1 MKSILLIKKF
11 GRLVELTFGL
21 VNASFS
27 LPEWQAVRMTFF
39 APCIYTHTQTTH
51 LSNHKHAIIQ
61 FIYYTGSAYSK
72 LCLSLFYKCR
82 GNFQKEKKKKLNK
95 VLTKSTCVITFVKEE
110 NKQITRSTCP
120 LAFAYKLLFLV
131 QINFSISYLLLT
143 LTIKLSVCRKFQN
156 LVGNVERRH

>member
-1 MKSILLIKKF
+1 M
-11 GRLVELTFGL
+11 TFGL

-39 APCIYTHTQTTH
+39 APCIYIHTQTTH

-72 LCLSLFYKCR
+72 LCLSLLYKCW

-110 NKQITRSTCP
+110 NKQITKSTCP
-120 LAFAYKLLFLV
+120 LAFAYKLFILSANKF
-131 QINFSISYLLLT
+131 FHFLLT
-143 LTIKLSVCRKFQN
+143 VYSNYKTVCLSEVSKSCWKCGKETLKVFRYM
-156 LVGNVERRH
+156 